1 MMFAGKAR
9 LAVLPRG
16 LRNEML
22 RHVHK
27 QVLADWPLRKDT
39 SLEAQTTLAM
49 GLQPQARVLAPLRPS
64 SDRHASYSLTCYQTS
79 VFSIGSV

>member
-22 RHVHK
+22 RHVHR

-49 GLQPQARVLAPLRPS
+49 GLQPQVRLLRDYRYLTRF
-64 SDRHASYSLTCYQTS
+64 SDFTS
-79 VFSIGSV
+79 